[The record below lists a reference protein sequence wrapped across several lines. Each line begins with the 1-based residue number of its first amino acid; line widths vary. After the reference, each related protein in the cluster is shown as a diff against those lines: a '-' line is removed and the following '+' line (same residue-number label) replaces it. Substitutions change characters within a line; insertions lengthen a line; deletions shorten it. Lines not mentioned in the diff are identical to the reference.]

1 MRDESEGK
9 VPQFR
14 IGLLCSGPSLE
25 RGISLNSARCV
36 CDHLQSDVVA
46 VVPIYFSRNLDAY
59 TISVGQLYSNTPSD
73 FDFKVAEADP
83 LGRTGL
89 VELLRSLDLVFP
101 VIHGK
106 FGEDGTVQALLEDLG
121 IPYVGPDPEACR
133 RCFDKFRARSFL
145 KRHGYHTMPMALI
158 ERDGSGRAA
167 AVGEFFA
174 EHGISKA
181 VVKPAQGGS
190 SIAVNVVSSVG
201 ETLRRIDEILS
212 RQIDERV
219 VVEPFCKGREFTVII
234 LENAQGRPVALAP
247 CEIAIDDRGHEVFDY
262 RRKYLPTSRVT
273 YHCPP
278 RFPDEVVGRI
288 QEEGERFFQEAGLRD
303 FTRID
308 GWFLPDG
315 RIWFSDINP
324 ISGMEQNSFLFI
336 QAARMGMSHREVLQ
350 VIVENACRRYRIR
363 YPGEGPSLR
372 GGRVEVQVLFG
383 GETTERQVSMMSGTN
398 VWLKLRRSK
407 RFRPTPFLLD
417 TESRVWRLPY
427 AYALNHTVEEVM
439 QMCRDAVSVEGRL
452 GPYRRRF
459 YRKMGEEA
467 LSSLEDPVLP
477 TALTLKEFASQ
488 SPFVFIALHGGFG
501 ENGTLQRLL
510 EAEGVPFNGSGS
522 KTSRLCIDKLHTGQR
537 IAHLASDGILTA
549 EKATAEMSEFSVLDS
564 HSYARFWDS
573 LVSRL
578 SSDRIIV
585 KPIDDGCSA
594 GIALLGG
601 ARDLQRYVEHA
612 RAGDSH
618 IPSGTLTQQDGIIE
632 MPSTPMKRL
641 LFERFVVTDRVSI
654 VDQSLQWEARSGW
667 IEITVG
673 VLEGDEGLE
682 ALSPSITVVEGSLL
696 SLEEKFQGG
705 TGVNITPP
713 PAAYVSPR
721 VVELVMRRIEK
732 VAGELGI
739 EGYGRIDAFMHIE
752 SGEII
757 VIEANTIPGL
767 TPSTVIFQQA
777 LAEDPPLYPTEFLER
792 ITKRGIK
799 RGATANRND
808 WEKRKPRRGGEE
820 RRNQTS

>member
-1 MRDESEGK
+1 MREDSRGT
-9 VPQFR
+9 VSQFR
-14 IGLLCSGPSLE
+14 IALLCGGPSLE

-36 CDHLQSDVVA
+36 CDHLQSDVVEI
-46 VVPIYFSRNLDAY
+46 VPIYFSRNLDAY

-73 FDFKVAEADP
+73 FDFKVAQAEP
-83 LGRTGL
+83 LGRAGL
-89 VELLRSLDLVFP
+89 EALLQRVDLVFP

-106 FGEDGTVQALLEDLG
+106 FGEDGSIQALLEDLG
-121 IPYVGPDPEACR
+121 IPFVGPDAEGCR
-133 RCFDKFRARSFL
+133 RCFDKYGARTFL
-145 KRHGYHTMPMALI
+145 RKHGYHTLPMALI
-158 ERDGSGRAA
+158 QKESCERKA
-167 AVGEFFA
+167 AVGGFFA
-174 EHGISKA
+174 DHGISRA

-190 SIAVNVVSSVG
+190 SIAVSVVSGVG
-201 ETLRRIDEILS
+201 EALTRIEEILS
-212 RQIDERV
+212 RKIDERV
-219 VVEPFCKGREFTVII
+219 VVEPFCRGREFTVIL
-234 LENAQGRPVALAP
+234 LENPQGCPVALAP
-247 CEIAIDDRGHEVFDY
+247 CEIEIDDPGDEVFDY

-278 RFPDEVVGRI
+278 GFPDEVVERI
-288 QEEGERFFQEAGLRD
+288 QGEAERLFQLAGLQD

-308 GWFLPDG
+308 GWLLPDG

-350 VIVENACRRYRIR
+350 VIVENACRRHGLR
-363 YPGEGPSLR
+363 YPREWRSR
-372 GGRVEVQVLFG
+372 SGGRAEVQVLFG

-427 AYALNHTVEEVM
+427 AYTLNHTVEEVM
-439 QMCRDAVSVEGRL
+439 EMCRDARSVEGRL

-459 YRKMGEEA
+459 YRRMGEEA
-467 LSSLEDPVLP
+467 LAPVEKASLPMALSLE
-477 TALTLKEFASQ
+477 EFINR
-488 SPFVFIALHGGFG
+488 SPYVFIALHGGMG
-501 ENGTLQRLL
+501 ENGILQRLL
-510 EAEGVPFNGSGS
+510 EKKGVPFNGSGS
-522 KTSRLCIDKLHTGQR
+522 KTSRVCIDKLETSER
-537 IAHLASDGILTA
+537 IAHLAPEGIFTA
-549 EKATAEMSEFSVLDS
+549 KKVTAEMDELVTLSAR
-564 HSYARFWDS
+564 SYHRFWDS
-573 LVSRL
+573 LVAKL
-578 SSDRIIV
+578 SSRRIIV

-594 GIALLGG
+594 GIAVLRE
-601 ARDLQRYVEHA
+601 ARDLRRYVEHA

-618 IPSGTLTQQDGIIE
+618 ISSGTLTRQDGIIE
-632 MPSTPMKRL
+632 MPSSPMKRL

-654 VDQSLQWEARSGW
+654 VDQSLQWETQSGW

-673 VLEGDEGLE
+673 VLDGGEGLV

-721 VVELVMRRIEK
+721 AVELVMRRIEK
-732 VAGELGI
+732 VAGVLGL

-752 SGEII
+752 TGEII

-777 LAEDPPLYPTEFLER
+777 LAEHPPLYPTAFLEK
-792 ITKRGIK
+792 ITERGL
-799 RGATANRND
+799 
-808 WEKRKPRRGGEE
+808 E
-820 RRNQTS
+820 RRARRSDR